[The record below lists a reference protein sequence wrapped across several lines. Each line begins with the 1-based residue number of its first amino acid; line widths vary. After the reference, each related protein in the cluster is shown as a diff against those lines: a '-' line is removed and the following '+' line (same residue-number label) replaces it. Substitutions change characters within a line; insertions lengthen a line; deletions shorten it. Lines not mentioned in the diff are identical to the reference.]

1 MKIAAFTETYRP
13 QKNGVVVFLSDF
25 LPVISKKA
33 EVVLF
38 APGGKR
44 LKKEKLNKNFTI
56 YWVPADPFPFY
67 EGYRMSKIRSSQIGK
82 ILKKEKPD
90 IVHLHAPVLM
100 GLRAL
105 RVSKKLGLPVIAT
118 YHTHFPDYI
127 PHLLPKP
134 VAEFSQSP
142 VRKLISYV
150 FSKAD
155 YTTAP
160 TEELRKE
167 LEAYGVANVIHI
179 PNGVSF
185 KKFRKPDS
193 RKFMKKYKIPKDK
206 PIVLFVGRIS
216 FEKKVD
222 RLVEAF
228 KNVKNANLVIAG
240 TGPSLKKY
248 RESAPGNVIFTGFV
262 DDDLLPGAY
271 ASADIFASASDSE
284 TFGLTFV
291 EAMYF
296 GLPVIG
302 IRRLGAKEVIEDGKN
317 GFLVDLGKENEIAD
331 RINLL
336 LRKPALRKKFGK
348 QGKKDAKKYDIEKI
362 AKQFMKL
369 YGSARSR

>member
-1 MKIAAFTETYRP
+1 MKIAAFTETYHP

-33 EVVLF
+33 EVILF
-38 APGGKR
+38 APGGKK
-44 LKKEKLNKNFTI
+44 LKKEKVNKKFTI

-67 EGYRMSKIRSSQIGK
+67 EGYRMSKISSSQIEK

-100 GLRAL
+100 GLKAL
-105 RVSKKLGLPVIAT
+105 RVSKKLKLPVIAT

-127 PHLLPKP
+127 PHLLPKL
-134 VAEFSQSP
+134 VAEFSQAP

-150 FSKAD
+150 FSKANC
-155 YTTAP
+155 TTAP
-160 TEELRKE
+160 TKELGKE
-167 LEAYGVANVIHI
+167 LEAYGVTNVISI

-193 RKFMKKYKIPKDK
+193 SKFMKKYKIPKDK
-206 PIVLFVGRIS
+206 PIVLYVGRIS

-222 RLVEAF
+222 KLIEVF
-228 KNVKNANLVIAG
+228 KNVKNASLVIVG
-240 TGPSLKKY
+240 TGPSLKEYQKL
-248 RESAPGNVIFTGFV
+248 APDNVIFTGFV

-271 ASADIFASASDSE
+271 ASADVFVSASDSE

-302 IRRLGAKEVIEDGKN
+302 IKRLGAKEVISDGKN

-331 RINLL
+331 KINLL
-336 LRKPALRKKFGK
+336 LRKPALRKKFGN
-348 QGKKDAKKYDIEKI
+348 QGKKDAKKYDMEKI
-362 AKQFMKL
+362 AKEFMKL
-369 YGSARSR
+369 YNSARSR